1 MKIGFHLW
9 DPGLWSTEK
18 NSAGGA
24 LWMRNLWTY
33 LSDLGH
39 EIIWLGQHYD
49 SIAEPAKGEG
59 LIEECDVIYLY
70 WRWPM
75 HEIYKERNKAYNNQ
89 MELIKIAAEL
99 GVPMVIG
106 DGDHKMTLDDILY
119 IQKKAKAV
127 LVAPELAPR
136 KDFERLMYPN
146 PYLMVNPLINRM
158 PFFGQGDIVY
168 IGNNY
173 ERWDQWL
180 EYIVIPS
187 NEGLRVKCYGNWL
200 EPHPDRRSPQTIKK
214 VAPKVTFPGR
224 LDQSSIIDTYLTA
237 DFTVHLAKP
246 SYCKTGFV
254 TMRWAEAA
262 SAGTFGFIPA
272 EFRHT
277 PLELR
282 GAVVSS
288 GKDLVTTRR
297 AMTEERWFQVVLAQQ
312 KWVTENMKVE
322 LWLDMLE
329 EAIRRM

>member
-1 MKIGFHLW
+1 MKIGFHTW

-39 EIIWLGQHYD
+39 TIIWLGQHGD
-49 SIAEPAKGEG
+49 TVPVPAFKGR
-59 LIEECDVIYLY
+59 IEDCNVVYFY
-70 WRWPM
+70 WRWFM
-75 HEIYKERNKAYNNQ
+75 HKSYEERNEAYARQMKLIARAAKAG
-89 MELIKIAAEL
+89 M
-99 GVPMVIG
+99 PMVIG
-106 DGDHKMTLDDILY
+106 DGDHKMTLDDITY
-119 IQKKAKAV
+119 IQKQTKAI

-136 KDFERLMYPN
+136 KGFERLHYPN
-146 PYLMVNPLINRM
+146 PHPMINPLVNRM
-158 PFFGQGDIVY
+158 PFFGQDDIVY

-173 ERWDQWL
+173 ERWDQFL
-180 EYIVIPS
+180 EYIVKPS
-187 NEGLRVKCYGNWL
+187 NSGMKVKCYGNWL
-200 EPHPDRRSPQTIKK
+200 EPHPDRQTDTEIVK
-214 VAPKVTFPGR
+214 VAPNIAFPGR
-224 LDQSSIIDTYLTA
+224 LAQSMIIDTYLIA

-262 SAGTFGFIPA
+262 AAGTFGFIPA

-277 PLELR
+277 PLELH

-288 GKDLVTTRR
+288 GKDLVTTRK
-297 AMTEERWFQVVLAQQ
+297 AMNEDRWFQVVLAQQ
-312 KWVTENMKVE
+312 KWVAENMKVE

-329 EAIRRM
+329 EAIRRT

>member
-24 LWMRNLWTY
+24 LWIRNLWTY

-39 EIIWLGQHYD
+39 EIIWLGQHPEG
-49 SIAEPAKGEG
+49 IAHPADA
-59 LIEECDVIYLY
+59 LPYIECDVIYLY
-70 WRWPM
+70 WRWRM
-75 HEIYKERNKAYNNQ
+75 HESYKERNEAFFAQ
-89 MELIKIAAEL
+89 AHLMGQAIRTGI
-99 GVPMVIG
+99 PMVIG
-106 DGDHKMTLDDILY
+106 DGDHKMTLDDITY
-119 IQKKAKAV
+119 IQKKTKAV

-136 KDFERLMYPN
+136 KGFERLMYPN
-146 PYLMVNPLINRM
+146 PYLMINPLVNRM
-158 PFFGQGDIVY
+158 PFFGQDDIVY

-187 NEGLRVKCYGNWL
+187 NSGMKVKCYGNWL
-200 EPHPDRRSPQTIKK
+200 ESHPDRQSPQRVRK
-214 VAPKVTFPGR
+214 VAPKITFLGR
-224 LDQSSIIDTYLTA
+224 LDQAAITDAYFVA
-237 DFTVHLAKP
+237 DFTVHLAKQ

-272 EFRHT
+272 EFKHV
-277 PLELR
+277 PLELQ

-288 GKDLVTTRR
+288 GKDLVATRK
-297 AMTEERWFQVVLAQQ
+297 AMNEDRWFQVVLAQQ
-312 KWVTENMKVE
+312 KWVAENMKVE

-329 EAIRRM
+329 EAIRRT